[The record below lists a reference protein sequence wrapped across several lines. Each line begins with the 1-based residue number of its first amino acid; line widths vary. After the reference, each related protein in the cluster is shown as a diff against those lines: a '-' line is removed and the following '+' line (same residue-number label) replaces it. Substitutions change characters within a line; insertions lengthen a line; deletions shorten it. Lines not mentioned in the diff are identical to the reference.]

1 MPPFPKSIAEDSKPV
16 LWLLQSF
23 SIGKEQ
29 KTAGPTFL
37 FLDRANAEFGFVS
50 SNSSSIATVLR
61 FPETNEPIYFQA
73 KTARAAA
80 WRDKSKKV
88 SILFQHLQVDLEF
101 ASTDRARGFLD
112 VLEDI
117 ATAAGNHFFY
127 SYEVPQYVS
136 FRVKYCGWN

>member
-1 MPPFPKSIAEDSKPV
+1 MPPFPKSIAEDPGSV
-16 LWLLQSF
+16 FWQLQSF

-29 KTAGPTFL
+29 KTTGPTFL
-37 FLDRANAEFGFVS
+37 FLDRANAEFGFVRS
-50 SNSSSIATVLR
+50 STFSIATVLR

-80 WRDKSKKV
+80 WRDKIKKV
-88 SILFQHLQVDLEF
+88 SILFQRLQVDLEF
-101 ASTDRARGFLD
+101 ASPDRARSFLD

-136 FRVKYCGWN
+136 FRI